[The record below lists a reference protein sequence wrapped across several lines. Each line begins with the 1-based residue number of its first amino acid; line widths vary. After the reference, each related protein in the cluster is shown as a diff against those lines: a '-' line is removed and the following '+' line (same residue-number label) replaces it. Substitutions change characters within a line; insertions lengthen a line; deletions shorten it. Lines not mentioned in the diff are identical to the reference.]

1 MHLTVGIFGDQELAK
16 RLGKKGTTNDMAIYN
31 HSSSEGVFTYVC
43 PNSEKISSL
52 LQVLN
57 MIDIPVLVVKNLTK
71 EIGEMIIGLNEM
83 NFEKGFIITDV
94 KEVIQPMIKN
104 TSLEKFEIIDEN
116 GLRLKLLE
124 TKIERKDDF
133 LLIPI
138 DNYFNVKG
146 IGTVILGIIKS
157 GKINLHEKVF
167 VEPLE
172 KEVIVKGIQSQ
183 DNDLQEACASMRVGL
198 NLKDIEVDELRR
210 GFVICR
216 EKIEKSTEFRVRF
229 KKNGFFKQEIKKGIS
244 VLLSVGL
251 QVVSCNVES
260 IEDELV
266 LKSSQKIAY
275 WKNQHCII
283 ASQNDILPRIIGSGI
298 IL

>member
-16 RLGKKGTTNDMAIYN
+16 KLGKKGTTNDMAIFN

-71 EIGEMIIGLNEM
+71 EIGEIIIGLNEM

-94 KEVIQPMIKN
+94 KETIQPMIKN

-116 GLRLKLLE
+116 DLRLKLLE
-124 TKIERKDDF
+124 TNVERKDDF

-157 GKINLHEKVF
+157 GKINLHEKVI

-183 DNDLQEACASMRVGL
+183 DNDLQEACAGMRVGL

-216 EKIEKSTEFRVRF
+216 EKIEKSTEVRINF

-244 VLLSVGL
+244 VLLSVDL

-260 IEDELV
+260 TEDELI
-266 LKSSQKIAY
+266 LKSNQKIAY
-275 WKNQHCII
+275 RKNQHCII